1 MSWTSQPAQTICQTS
16 QQAALTRQ
24 QQLTKPPGSLGQLE
38 AIAVTLAGLQQRQ
51 APQINHITISI
62 FAADHGIAAENVSAF
77 PQAVTAE
84 MVRNF
89 AGGGAAIAVLAK
101 QLNAQLRVC
110 NVGTVTELENINGVE
125 STRIAAGTANFLKHE
140 AMTTAQLNQALAI
153 GKQHLEDAKDKHCD
167 LWIGGEMGIA
177 NTTAATAMACA
188 LLQQPASQLTGPG
201 TGIDTAGQ
209 QHKQSIIEQALKHHQ
224 LDLSQ
229 FDASATPQPLAVL
242 QKVGGFE
249 IAALVGAYLRGAQLG
264 VPMMVDGFIASVAA
278 LTALRI
284 NPSINPWLFL
294 GHKSAEPGHTA
305 IVTALNKA
313 PLLQLE
319 MRLGEASGAAM
330 AVPLLKMACAL
341 HNEMATFDSAQVSTA
356 NQAS

>member
-1 MSWTSQPAQTICQTS
+1 MSWISQSAQAICEKS
-16 QQAALTRQ
+16 QQAALKHQ

-38 AIAVTLAGLQQRQ
+38 AVAITLAGLQQRET
-51 APQINHITISI
+51 PQVNNITISI

-89 AGGGAAIAVLAK
+89 ASGGAAIAVLAT

-110 NVGTVTELENINGVE
+110 NVGTVTELESIDNVE
-125 STRIAAGTANFLKHE
+125 SARVAAGTENFLNHN
-140 AMTTAQLNQALAI
+140 AMTEQQLEQALAI
-153 GKQHLEDAKDKHCD
+153 GKQHLDDANANNCD

-177 NTTAATAMACA
+177 NTTSATAMACA
-188 LLQQPASQLTGPG
+188 LLQQAASQLTGPG

-209 QHKQSIIEQALKHHQ
+209 QHKQSIIEQALRYHQ
-224 LDLSQ
+224 LDQSNIN
-229 FDASATPQPLAVL
+229 ATSAEPLKVL
-242 QKVGGFE
+242 QQVGGFE

-264 VPMMVDGFIASVAA
+264 VAMMVDGFIASVAA
-278 LTALRI
+278 LTAVRI
-284 NPSINPWLFL
+284 NPDIHPWLLL
-294 GHKSAEPGHTA
+294 GHQSAEPGHKA
-305 IVTALNKA
+305 IVKALNKI
-313 PLLQLE
+313 PLLQLQ

-330 AVPLLKMACAL
+330 AVPLLKLACAL

-356 NQAS
+356 N